1 MSRKKETERGLE
13 EENESNHTI
22 TAGGDSCKQPV
33 EASHDALAEQDE
45 SKLKNRKL

>member
-1 MSRKKETERGLE
+1 MEVVIIINSLLPLA
-13 EENESNHTI
+13 
-22 TAGGDSCKQPV
+22 AGGDSCKQPV